1 MTKYIII
8 LLCVFTF
15 NLSTITSTTG
25 KIFKNTNNL
34 NIEKYE
40 ANLKAEEDFI
50 KKIIPKKY
58 FNAFILIT
66 ESMDL
71 KDKRLLIL
79 GLMSHE
85 TMGFRKF
92 IAYNHNSIDYG
103 IMMLNSHNIKRK
115 AFRDNFFPDERFWAE
130 LGIEKDEDIQYM
142 YAGIKLLKHH
152 IEEYGDLKKALMVYN
167 GGPKVFRKADADLK
181 EKTSAYAEK
190 VLYNLDLLKTDLLDY
205 KARSGLIPVYNGYTI
220 SAENN

>member
-1 MTKYIII
+1 MKKYIII
-8 LLCVFTF
+8 LLCVSTF
-15 NLSTITSTTG
+15 NLSTSTTTG
-25 KIFKNTNNL
+25 KIFINNQSIE
-34 NIEKYE
+34 NEKYE

-50 KKIIPKKY
+50 KKIIPQKY
-58 FNAFILIT
+58 FKSFILIT

-92 IAYNHNSIDYG
+92 IAYNHSSIDYG
-103 IMMLNSHNIKRK
+103 IMMINSRNIKRK
-115 AFRDNFFPDERFWAE
+115 AFRDNFFPNEDFWKE
-130 LGIEKDEDIQYM
+130 LGIKKDKDIMYM

-152 IEEYGDLKKALMVYN
+152 IDEYGDLKKALMVYN

-181 EKTSAYAEK
+181 EKTSAYADK
-190 VLYNLDLLKTDLLDY
+190 VFYNLDLLKTDFLNY
-205 KARSGLIPVYNGYTI
+205 KAERGLIPVYNGYKI
-220 SAENN
+220 SAANN